1 MGIQDQLKERTARD
15 LRFLIRSVE
24 TLMEGSN
31 GTEAITL
38 CNFLNFLKEWKAKLG
53 YWDDVPALPVDK
65 KEKKNVPCVGYSSQ
79 DSSHD
84 FRGIS

>member
-1 MGIQDQLKERTARD
+1 MSVQEQLKEGLERD
-15 LRFLIRSVE
+15 LRFLTRSVE
-24 TLMEGSN
+24 TFLEGSN

-53 YWDDVPALPVDK
+53 YDDL
-65 KEKKNVPCVGYSSQ
+65 KEKKDVSNFGYSSQ